1 MRRLVAALSN
11 LAVVVFPSGYEEAN
25 SATLRKVGSTPESG
39 NHRREIASACESGP
53 EMTAF
58 GPIVDGFDEVAGGRL
73 LTFSDLPN

>member
-11 LAVVVFPSGYEEAN
+11 L
-25 SATLRKVGSTPESG
+25 SG